1 MNSTQKEQDLSR
13 SKSKRKL
20 QLTESTLKFEKIQA
34 TEMTISNKDS
44 KDCMS
49 VNELMAQ
56 KRKKVGN
63 ELSVETPI
71 HLITEENYFS
81 DKSPVFA

>member
-1 MNSTQKEQDLSR
+1 
-13 SKSKRKL
+13 
-20 QLTESTLKFEKIQA
+20 
-34 TEMTISNKDS
+34 
-44 KDCMS
+44 MS

-56 KRKKVGN
+56 KRKKVGK

>member
-1 MNSTQKEQDLSR
+1 M
-13 SKSKRKL
+13 
-20 QLTESTLKFEKIQA
+20 TESTLKFVKIQP
-34 TEMTISNKDS
+34 TEVSISNKDS
-44 KDCMS
+44 KECMS

-56 KRKKVGN
+56 KRKKVGK